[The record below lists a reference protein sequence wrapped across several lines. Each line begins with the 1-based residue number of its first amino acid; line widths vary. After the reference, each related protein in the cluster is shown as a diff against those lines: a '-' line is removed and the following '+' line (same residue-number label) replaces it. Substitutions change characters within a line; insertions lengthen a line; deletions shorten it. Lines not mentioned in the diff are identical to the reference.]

1 MLRMTPEEFDV
12 YVKNLPNPRSILE
25 ACWKDTADVMVLKFN
40 DGSSKSIL
48 VSRDFVSKR
57 YA

>member
-12 YVKNLPNPRSILE
+12 YVKNLPNPQAILK

-48 VSRDFVSKR
+48 VSRDFVERR

>member
-1 MLRMTPEEFDV
+1 MTPEEFDV

>member
-12 YVKNLPNPRSILE
+12 YVKNLPNPQSILE
-25 ACWKDTADVMVLKFN
+25 ACWKDTAEVMVLKFN